1 MSDTK
6 KVQEVRGKMAGI
18 FGPTCWMGYK
28 LDRKNP
34 FTYHHILEARR
45 GGKITVDNGAL
56 LTYWAHHDLN
66 QMEEHDKGLY
76 NALNTLFK
84 ELNKTKKPPT
94 KEYFKEVNGVLL
106 RADKVITLSN
116 YCTLNPDYGLL
127 EEEIDRIIEKGK
139 KTSTGHLV
147 YIPSDE
153 ELIEI
158 SAEYGAKVK
167 HKNRNKNR
175 YTYRPRRI

>member
-6 KVQEVRGKMAGI
+6 KVQEVRGKMVEI
-18 FGPTCWMGYK
+18 FGANCWMGYK
-28 LDRKNP
+28 LDKKNP

-45 GGKITVDNGAL
+45 GGKVTIDNGAL

-76 NALNTLFK
+76 NALNALFK

-94 KEYFKEVNGVLL
+94 KEHFKEINGILL
-106 RADKVITLSN
+106 RADSVITLSD

-127 EEEIDRIIEKGK
+127 EEGTERITEDSK
-139 KTSTGHLV
+139 KSSTGHLV
-147 YIPSDE
+147 YIPSDD
-153 ELIEI
+153 ELIAI
-158 SAEYGAKVK
+158 PSDYRGKVK
-167 HKNRNKNR
+167 HKNRNNKR
-175 YTYRPRRI
+175 YTYRPSYR